1 MAKIALAGTAAPD
14 KQASFSFRPENGV
27 PALRRD
33 LNITQVSYRRRRN
46 WVVKD
51 PASLRYFR
59 WGEWD
64 YRVARLLDG
73 KRQLEEITAELS
85 RSLGTEIDPD
95 QVRQTVNNML
105 GAGLLRSNGTVAR
118 RLHESQRDTERKKK
132 RKTRWLA
139 LASKLIT
146 FKITLFDPDLLLLR
160 MSKKLRFLWTPGA
173 LVVLLL
179 MLASSAW
186 LMLAN
191 LASLAERMPDIL
203 GWENLFI
210 LWLVMI
216 AVKVVHEFGH
226 GLACKHFGGEVHEM
240 GAMFIL
246 FSPFL
251 FCNASDSW
259 TFRDKRRRLIVNF
272 AGIYLELFLAAVA
285 AALWVLTQP
294 GLFNQICFNVMLV
307 CSVMTVFFNAN
318 PLMKFD
324 GYYALSDW
332 MEVPNLKERGDR
344 ALVSNVAGLLT
355 GGQGAAKDPL
365 VAQLRGRMMLYA
377 VASYVWTFLVAYNIL
392 IIMGQML
399 EPYGLDRLVQAAA
412 SLALLT
418 GVVAPPI
425 MIGLHLR
432 KVFASDGDPDV
443 RRKALRRV
451 AAAALLLA
459 LVLAIPWPVNVR
471 SSCVIDAVDSVRITS
486 ETAGFARKVL
496 CSDGQRVAPGDVLAE
511 LVNPELERQVKN
523 YEIRFAELQ
532 AAVAAAETDPDYR
545 KSVSGLRMQAE
556 QVGTALKQAQLDR
569 ERLTLRSPIAGVVSG
584 RGLREKPGTLL
595 RRGDLLCEVLPEGSA
610 GAVVALGENEAGKIA
625 PGQTVAFRLSSFAGQ
640 TFSGRVLAVTE
651 QPVARL
657 PHQSL
662 GQQAGGTVPGVMSA
676 APSPDEPQKTEVVP
690 TGQVFSV
697 KVAIDDDKGLLR
709 PGMSGRIKI
718 HCGRRPLGLTL
729 WDNFTS
735 MLRTDFRL

>member
-85 RSLGTEIDPD
+85 RSLGTEVDPD
-95 QVRQTVNNML
+95 QIMQTVNHML

-132 RKTRWLA
+132 KKTRWIS
-139 LASKLIT
+139 LASKLIS

-173 LVVLLL
+173 LFVLLL
-179 MLASSAW
+179 MLASSVW

-203 GWENLFI
+203 GWENLLI

-216 AVKVVHEFGH
+216 GVKVVHEFGH

-259 TFRDKRRRLIVNF
+259 TFRDKRRRLVVNF

-344 ALVSNVAGLLT
+344 ALISNIAGLLT
-355 GGQGAAKDPL
+355 GGQGVGKDPL
-365 VAQLRGRMMLYA
+365 VAQMRGRMMFYA
-377 VASYVWTFLVAYNIL
+377 VASYVWTFLIAYNIL

-432 KVFASDGDPDV
+432 KVFASDADPDV

-451 AAAALLLA
+451 AAAALLLV

-471 SSCVIDAVDSVRITS
+471 SACVIDAVDSVRITS
-486 ETAGFARKVL
+486 ETAGFAREVA
-496 CSDGQRVAPGDVLAE
+496 CSDGQRVAPGDILAVLE
-511 LVNPELERQVKN
+511 NPEVERQVKN
-523 YEIRFAELQ
+523 YEIRLAELQ
-532 AAVAAAETDPDYR
+532 AAVAAAEADPDYR

-556 QVGTALKQAQLDR
+556 QVGTALKQAELDR

-584 RGLREKPGTLL
+584 RGLREKSGTLL

-676 APSPDEPQKTEVVP
+676 APSPGEPQKTEVVP
-690 TGQVFSV
+690 TGQIFSV
-697 KVAIDDDKGLLR
+697 KVAIDDNKGLLR

>member
-1 MAKIALAGTAAPD
+1 MARIALAGTAPPD
-14 KQASFSFRPENGV
+14 KKASFSFRPENGV

-85 RSLGTEIDPD
+85 RSLGAEIDPD
-95 QVRQTVNNML
+95 QVRQTVNHML
-105 GAGLLRSNGTVAR
+105 GAGLLCSNGTVAR

-132 RKTRWLA
+132 KKTRWLA

-179 MLASSAW
+179 MLAASAW

-203 GWENLFI
+203 GWENLLI

-259 TFRDKRRRLIVNF
+259 TFRDKRRRLVVNF

-355 GGQGAAKDPL
+355 GGQGVAKDPL
-365 VAQLRGRMMLYA
+365 VAQMRGRMMFYA
-377 VASYVWTFLVAYNIL
+377 AASYLWTFLVAYNIL

-418 GVVAPPI
+418 GVVTPPI

-432 KVFASDGDPDV
+432 KLFASDADPDL

-451 AAAALLLA
+451 AAAALLLV
-459 LVLAIPWPVNVR
+459 LVLAVPWPVNVR
-471 SSCVIDAVDSVRITS
+471 SACVIDAVDSVRITS

-496 CSDGQRVAPGDVLAE
+496 CSDGQRVAPGDILAE
-511 LVNPELERQVKN
+511 LENPELERQVKN

-584 RGLREKPGTLL
+584 RGLREKTGTLL
-595 RRGDLLCEVLPEGSA
+595 RRGDLLCEVLPQGSA

-625 PGQTVAFRLSSFAGQ
+625 PGQSVAFRLSSFAGQ
-640 TFSGRVLAVTE
+640 TFRGRVLAVTE

-662 GQQAGGTVPGVMSA
+662 GQHAGGTVPGVMAA
-676 APSPDEPQKTEVVP
+676 APGSTDPQSVEAVP